1 MTFNR
6 KLTKDQCKTLGR
18 DVGAY
23 LTGNRDIN
31 ETTFLALIYFAS
43 QLKDDNELLSV
54 FINSTGCEGLA
65 KLLASN
71 YPNNFFV
78 QILIAIIKEHEKQN

>member
-6 KLTKDQCKTLGR
+6 KLTKEQCKTLGR

-23 LTGNRDIN
+23 LTGNTDMN

-43 QLKDDNELLSV
+43 QLKDDYELLSV
-54 FINSTGCEGLA
+54 FINSTGCQGLA
-65 KLLASN
+65 ELLELN

-78 QILIAIIKEHEKQN
+78 QILIEILKGYEQQN